1 MANQFVFA
9 DWVTMESLRIL
20 LNQLEIAQFMN
31 TDYNKEFTKE
41 FAVGETVRVKNPQRF
56 VIRDGLGYQEQAI
69 ARNYTTI
76 TCDQIFGVDF
86 QWDSVEEALKME
98 RGSDAWRREY
108 IEPAMAQIANEIDTR
123 AALFAYQNLNNI
135 VGVLGTDPNNMTV
148 FQQARERLIEKACPP
163 EEKGMIIPPQVST
176 SLVPSL
182 ASFFNP
188 TSEIS
193 EQYKEGSMGK
203 LSGFDWYESVNL
215 YKHTAGTAGTGGTFQ
230 VFTGSPLS
238 GTQLLVNAGAGE
250 TLVVGDVFSI
260 ANVNFVNPMSRRIQG
275 PASTLGTMQFV
286 VTQPIT
292 FVGGG
297 NAADVINFQ
306 PAIVGPGGVLASSP
320 YSQYQNVDAL
330 PVVGANL
337 TLFPGTTSPYGK
349 TGAQALALHRDAIAM
364 VGVKLS
370 MPRAVE
376 MASQTRDKETGISV
390 RFVRMF
396 DPIQSRMVNRFDV
409 LLGFGTLYPDNC
421 GVRILCG

>member
-31 TDYNKEFTKE
+31 TDYNKEFTRE

-56 VIRDGLGYQEQAI
+56 VIRNGLGYQEQAI
-69 ARNYTTI
+69 ARNYTTV

-98 RGSDAWRREY
+98 RGSEAWKREY
-108 IEPAMAQIANEIDTR
+108 IEPAMAQIANEIDSR

-135 VGVLGTDPNNMTV
+135 VGVLGTDPNSMTT
-148 FQQARERLIEKACPP
+148 FQQARQRLIEKACPP
-163 EEKGMIIPPQVST
+163 EEKGMIIPPSVST
-176 SLVPSL
+176 ALVPAL

-215 YKHTAGTAGTGGTFQ
+215 YKHTAGTAGTGGTFTVNGNNQ
-230 VFTGSPLS
+230 SGSALA
-238 GTQLLVNAGAGE
+238 VNAGAGE
-250 TLVVGDVFSI
+250 TLKQGDVIAI
-260 ANVNFVNPMSRRIQG
+260 ANVNPVNPMSRRVVG
-275 PASTLGTMQFV
+275 SNTMQFV
-286 VTQPIT
+286 VTQDIT
-292 FVGGG
+292 FIGGG
-297 NAADVINFQ
+297 NAADVVQIN
-306 PAIVGPGGVLASSP
+306 PPIIGPGGVLPSSP

-330 PVVGANL
+330 PVDTATI
-337 TLFPGTTSPYGK
+337 TLFPGTAAPQGK
-349 TGAQALALHRDAIAM
+349 SGTQALAIHRDAIAM

-370 MPRAVE
+370 MPKAVE
-376 MASQTRDKETGISV
+376 LSSQTRDKETGISV

-409 LLGFGTLYPDNC
+409 LMGFGTLYPDNC
-421 GVRILCG
+421 GVRVLCG